1 MSQMPAC
8 GVLYLSRDG
17 SSITFRMLGLG
28 RAEHP
33 HECEV
38 ASLRQVVSLLRK
50 DSNRP
55 GAVTTLP
62 APHRSDATARDE
74 QLVHALG
81 WMAENHYN
89 VQCSGL
95 EVVLKALQSGDQQ
108 RL

>member
-1 MSQMPAC
+1 MSQLPAC
-8 GVLYLSRDG
+8 GVLNLSCDG
-17 SSITFRMLGLG
+17 SSITFRLLGLG
-28 RAEHP
+28 RADHP

-50 DSNRP
+50 DSSKP
-55 GAVTTLP
+55 GAVTMQP
-62 APHRSDATARDE
+62 APRRSDATARDD

-81 WMAENHYN
+81 WMTENHYS

-95 EVVLKALQSGDQQ
+95 EVVLKALHSGDQQ